1 MSKVL
6 CFGEIL
12 LRMSPALEG
21 RWLHDAN
28 MPVYIGGAELNAA
41 HALAKWQ
48 VPVKYFSA
56 GPDNYLTNEMI
67 AAIQEKQIDTSA
79 FHFSGSRIGTYYLPQ
94 GADLKHAGVIYDRA
108 GSSFSELNFDEVNWD
123 KVFEEVDWLHFS
135 AICPGLSQNAAEV
148 TRRVVEKAV
157 EKGIKISIDLNYRA
171 KLWQYGVHPRQI
183 MPGLTIPA
191 SVVMGNLWAVDQML
205 NISNP
210 LNDGKGKSKEEL
222 IEAGRQ
228 SISLL
233 RQQYP
238 NAAVIAYTFRME
250 DYYFAVLSREGAL
263 YVSRKLPLDRITDR
277 VGSGDCFMAGL
288 IFGLWN
294 NHPSQDIIDFASAA
308 AVNKLNETGDTTNS
322 TEEQIRSRLLK

>member
-1 MSKVL
+1 MAKVL

-21 RWLHDAN
+21 RWLRDAN

-56 GPDNYLTNEMI
+56 GPDNYLTHEMI
-67 AAIQEKQIDTSA
+67 AAIEEKQIDASA
-79 FHFSGSRIGTYYLPQ
+79 FHFSGNRIGTYYLPQ

-108 GSSFSELNFDEVNWD
+108 FSSFSELNFGEVNWE
-123 KVFEEVDWLHFS
+123 KVFEEVSWLHFS
-135 AICPGLSQNAAEV
+135 AICPGLSKNAADL
-148 TRRVVEKAV
+148 TRRVVDKAV
-157 EKGIKISIDLNYRA
+157 QKGIKISIDLNYRA
-171 KLWQYGVHPRQI
+171 RLWQYGVDPRQI
-183 MPGLTIPA
+183 MPELVIPA

-205 NISNP
+205 HISNP
-210 LNDGKGKSKEEL
+210 IPDGKGKSREEL
-222 IEAGRQ
+222 IEAARQ

-238 NAAVIAYTFRME
+238 KAEVVAYTFRMD
-250 DYYFAVLSREGAL
+250 DYYFAVLSRGGEL
-263 YVSRKLPLDRITDR
+263 YVSRKLPLDQIRDR

-322 TEEQIRSRLLK
+322 SEEEIRNRLIT